1 MCNKAA
7 FSVHAIITGHLP
19 VSSSQWCQHLLYA
32 VQNCALVSVAD
43 SNGRGRWVLHAL
55 SKICR
60 ILPQK
65 IFKKA
70 LYICEP
76 PPPFSTF
83 RICKYRVCFL
93 IAFFFFCFFVY
104 FPRERLICFIHAPSE
119 NILDA
124 HLIIFYPIQ
133 TILQLIRSFRRK
145 NRLVKHSSLLDEDEG
160 DGSNFVLSAKA
171 NFHWTK

>member
-1 MCNKAA
+1 MSINNPYVCATKLH
-7 FSVHAIITGHLP
+7 SVYMPLLRVICQCHQ
-19 VSSSQWCQHLLYA
+19 VSGVKISYTLCKIALWCQWRIQTAGGVGGLHTLY
-32 VQNCALVSVAD
+32 
-43 SNGRGRWVLHAL
+43 
-55 SKICR
+55 KICR

-83 RICKYRVCFL
+83 RICKQRVCFL
-93 IAFFFFCFFVY
+93 MLFFACLF
-104 FPRERLICFIHAPSE
+104 ICQEICVIHAPSE
-119 NILDA
+119 NIQDA

-145 NRLVKHSSLLDEDEG
+145 NRLVKHSRPLDEDEG
-160 DGSNFVLSAKA
+160 MGPILF
-171 NFHWTK
+171 